1 MKVLIVY
8 YSRTGTTKK
17 VAERLSQEL
26 GAECEEIIDHKKRAG
41 FFGFLGAGLDAL
53 RKKVTKIDPPEKD
66 PAGYDLVI
74 VGTPIWAGLM
84 APAARTFLSDNRG
97 KIKKIAFLATMGG
110 AKLTKAW
117 ADMQTVCCLSPVAT
131 VAVSA
136 KQMSSG
142 EYITSLK
149 DFAAKLSAHQSR
161 CGIGTVRDFASRKS
175 GGLDES
181 IPRDAQHE

>member
-1 MKVLIVY
+1 MKTLIVY

-17 VAERLSQEL
+17 VAQRLSQEV
-26 GAECEEIIDHKKRAG
+26 ESESEEIIDHKKRAG
-41 FFGFLGAGLDAL
+41 LWGLIGAGFDAAL
-53 RKKVTKIDPPEKD
+53 KKKAKIDLLNQD

-110 AKLTKAW
+110 SKLTRAW
-117 ADMQTVCCLSPVAT
+117 ADMQTVYGAAPVAT
-131 VAVSA
+131 MAVSA
-136 KQMSSG
+136 KQMSDG

-149 DFAAKLSAHQSR
+149 DFAAKLQ
-161 CGIGTVRDFASRKS
+161 
-175 GGLDES
+175 
-181 IPRDAQHE
+181 